1 MGHFQRILYIF
12 CFSRFNIYVIV
23 AYQVTDLLP
32 EVQLVTA
39 RIITAEEASALR
51 FEEAAA
57 RIEIHSPPEVYLV
70 PETVK
75 TRLTR
80 APSPEVVD
88 VSSLQLPALAKS
100 TSESTLVE
108 GRPSSDEDRKVSVR
122 NLKPEILWDLSKVSD
137 NGEGVEGTGEDG
149 RDVKDRRLSRTGSE
163 GSKRLGAKAQKQEQF
178 PFKIGSLAQPDRP
191 ELTILHEG
199 LTEKIASVGDL
210 TRKVTTGST
219 KEDSGILG

>member
-1 MGHFQRILYIF
+1 M
-12 CFSRFNIYVIV
+12 
-23 AYQVTDLLP
+23 
-32 EVQLVTA
+32 TA
-39 RIITAEEASALR
+39 RIISAEEASAFR

-75 TRLTR
+75 TKLTR
-80 APSPEVVD
+80 APSPEIAD

-100 TSESTLVE
+100 TSESTLAE
-108 GRPSSDEDRKVSVR
+108 GRASSDEDRKVSVR

-137 NGEGVEGTGEDG
+137 NGEGVKKTGD
-149 RDVKDRRLSRTGSE
+149 DVKDRRLSRTGSE
-163 GSKRLGAKAQKQEQF
+163 GSKRLAKEQKQEQF

-199 LTEKIASVGDL
+199 LTEKTGSVGDV
-210 TRKVTTGST
+210 TRKVTPEST
-219 KEDSGILG
+219 KEDDGILG

>member
-1 MGHFQRILYIF
+1 M
-12 CFSRFNIYVIV
+12 
-23 AYQVTDLLP
+23 
-32 EVQLVTA
+32 TA
-39 RIITAEEASALR
+39 RLITAEEASALR

-75 TRLTR
+75 TKLMR

-100 TSESTLVE
+100 TSESTLAE
-108 GRPSSDEDRKVSVR
+108 GRPSSEDRKVSVR

-137 NGEGVEGTGEDG
+137 NGKGIEEAGE
-149 RDVKDRRLSRTGSE
+149 DVKDRRLSRTGSE
-163 GSKRLGAKAQKQEQF
+163 GSKRLAKEQKQEQF

-191 ELTILHEG
+191 ELTILHESLAG
-199 LTEKIASVGDL
+199 SVGDV
-210 TRKVTTGST
+210 TRKATTEGA
-219 KEDSGILG
+219 KEDDGILG

>member
-1 MGHFQRILYIF
+1 M
-12 CFSRFNIYVIV
+12 S
-23 AYQVTDLLP
+23 DLLP

-70 PETVK
+70 PEAVK
-75 TRLTR
+75 AKLMR

-100 TSESTLVE
+100 TSESTLAE
-108 GRPSSDEDRKVSVR
+108 GRPSSEDRKVSVR

-137 NGEGVEGTGEDG
+137 NGGGVTETGEED
-149 RDVKDRRLSRTGSE
+149 RDKERRLSRTGSE
-163 GSKRLGAKAQKQEQF
+163 GSKRLAKEQKQEQF

-191 ELTILHEG
+191 ELTILHES
-199 LTEKIASVGDL
+199 LTGSVGDV
-210 TRKVTTGST
+210 TRKAAT
-219 KEDSGILG
+219 KEDDGISG

>member
-1 MGHFQRILYIF
+1 
-12 CFSRFNIYVIV
+12 V
-23 AYQVTDLLP
+23 YQVTDLLP

-51 FEEAAA
+51 FEETAA
-57 RIEIHSPPEVYLV
+57 RIKIHSPPEVYLV
-70 PETVK
+70 PETIK
-75 TRLTR
+75 AKLTR

-108 GRPSSDEDRKVSVR
+108 GRPSSDEDHKVSVR

-137 NGEGVEGTGEDG
+137 NGEEVKGTGEDG
-149 RDVKDRRLSRTGSE
+149 KDVKDRRLSRTGSE
-163 GSKRLGAKAQKQEQF
+163 GSKRLAKAQKQEQF
-178 PFKIGSLAQPDRP
+178 PFKISSLAQPDKP

-199 LTEKIASVGDL
+199 LMEKTGSVGDI
-210 TRKVTTGST
+210 TRKFTTEST

>member
-1 MGHFQRILYIF
+1 M
-12 CFSRFNIYVIV
+12 
-23 AYQVTDLLP
+23 
-32 EVQLVTA
+32 TA

-70 PETVK
+70 PETIK
-75 TRLTR
+75 TKLMR

-100 TSESTLVE
+100 TSESTLAE
-108 GRPSSDEDRKVSVR
+108 GRPSAEDRKVSVR

-137 NGEGVEGTGEDG
+137 NGRGVEETGED
-149 RDVKDRRLSRTGSE
+149 DVKDRRLSRTGSE
-163 GSKRLGAKAQKQEQF
+163 GSKRLLAKEQKQEQF

-191 ELTILHEG
+191 ELTVLDES
-199 LTEKIASVGDL
+199 LTGSVGDV
-210 TRKVTTGST
+210 TRKAESA
-219 KEDSGILG
+219 KEDGGILG